1 MEIIFRARKLAK
13 IFNSTSTLRKRYGD
27 LVAQAIMRRLAVLKN
42 ARALSLVPTTKPERR
57 HQLTGKR
64 RGQYA
69 VDLIHP
75 YRLVFKPTH
84 EPIPRRENGAIDTD
98 QVTAITI
105 IEVVDYH

>member
-1 MEIIFRARKLAK
+1 MVQ
-13 IFNSTSTLRKRYGD
+13 T
-27 LVAQAIMRRLAVLKN
+27 IMRRLAVLKN

-75 YRLVFKPTH
+75 YRLVFEAAH
-84 EPIPRRENGAIDTD
+84 EPVPRKENGAIDTD

>member
-1 MEIIFRARKLAK
+1 
-13 IFNSTSTLRKRYGD
+13 
-27 LVAQAIMRRLAVLKN
+27 MRRLAVLKN
-42 ARALSLVPTTKPERR
+42 AGTLSLVPATKPERC

-69 VDLIHP
+69 VDLVHP
-75 YRLVFKPTH
+75 HRLVFEATH
-84 EPIPRRENGAIDTD
+84 EPIPRKEDRTIDTD

>member
-1 MEIIFRARKLAK
+1 MEIIFRTRKLAK

-27 LVAQAIMRRLAVLKN
+27 LVAQVIMRRLAVLKN
-42 ARALSLVPTTKPERR
+42 ARTLSLVPTTKPERR
-57 HQLTGKR
+57 HQLTGNR

-75 YRLVFKPTH
+75 YRLVFKAAY
-84 EPIPRRENGAIDTD
+84 EPIPRKEDGAIDTD
-98 QVTAITI
+98 QVTTITI

>member
-1 MEIIFRARKLAK
+1 MEIIFRTRTLAK
-13 IFNSTSTLRKRYGD
+13 IFNSTTALHRQYNDRM
-27 LVAQAIMRRLAVLKN
+27 AQAIMRRLAVLKN
-42 ARALSLVPTTKPERR
+42 ARTLSLVPATKPERR

-75 YRLVFKPTH
+75 YRLVFKAAH
-84 EPIPRRENGAIDTD
+84 EPIPRKEDGAIDTD
-98 QVTAITI
+98 QITAITI

>member
-1 MEIIFRARKLAK
+1 MEITFRTRKLAK
-13 IFNSTSTLRKRYGD
+13 IFNSTTALHRQYNDRM
-27 LVAQAIMRRLAVLKN
+27 AQTIMRRLAVLKN

-57 HQLTGKR
+57 HQLTNNR

-75 YRLVFKPTH
+75 YRLVFEAAH
-84 EPIPRRENGAIDTD
+84 EPIPRKENGAIDTD